1 MNWPA
6 IVRAIFLTTMI
17 ISNSIYRRL
26 AFMIAIASS
35 LGGHAQTTW
44 QLIWFD
50 EFSGTSLNTNNWSY
64 QFGNGGWGNNEW
76 QYYTNAQ
83 ENIEVVNGNLKI
95 TARHEGV
102 GALEYTS
109 ARIITKGLF
118 DFQYGKI
125 EARMKLPLGQGLW
138 PAFWML
144 GANIDEVSWP
154 ECGEI
159 DIMEH
164 VNNELMT
171 HGTVHWFNNGHT
183 YTGNSTNV
191 DPTTYHVY
199 GVIWNENQIRWFVDG
214 VQFYQ
219 FTIQAPNNSDDAF
232 RHPMF
237 LLLNMAIGGNWPGY
251 PDATTPFPSSM
262 LVDYV
267 RVYQPVTL
275 DIAENAVQF
284 DVNVYPNPANLFIA
298 VESSFQVDECRL
310 LDMTGR
316 ALKHI
321 VAPQQQFRIELNDV
335 ESGIYMLEC
344 VKNGNRITRSIVV
357 D

>member
-1 MNWPA
+1 MK
-6 IVRAIFLTTMI
+6 VTKSIFFRFTFLLAVI
-17 ISNSIYRRL
+17 IS
-26 AFMIAIASS
+26 SS
-35 LGGHAQTTW
+35 VQAQTTW
-44 QLIWFD
+44 QLVWSD
-50 EFSGTSLNTNNWSY
+50 EFSGTTLNTNNWSY
-64 QFGNGGWGNNEW
+64 EFGNGGWGNNEW

-83 ENIEVVNGNLKI
+83 QNIEVLNGNLKI

-102 GALEYTS
+102 GATEYTS

-118 DFQYGKI
+118 DFEYGKI

-164 VNNELMT
+164 VSNELMT
-171 HGTVHWFNNGHT
+171 HGAVHWYNNGHS
-183 YTGNSTNV
+183 YVGNGTNV
-191 DPTTYHVY
+191 DPTQYHVY
-199 GVIWNENQIRWFVDG
+199 GVIWEENLIRWFVDG

-219 FTIQAPNNSDDAF
+219 FTIQAPNNSDDSF

-237 LLLNMAIGGNWPGY
+237 ILLNMAIGGNWPGY

-267 RVYQPVTL
+267 RVYQPATVGL
-275 DIAENAVQF
+275 EESSSKLEL
-284 DVNVYPNPANLFIA
+284 NVFPNPANSEIT
-298 VESSFQVDECRL
+298 VECAFPIEDCQLIDL
-310 LDMTGR
+310 TGR
-316 ALKHI
+316 VVQSVI
-321 VAPQQQFRIELNDV
+321 APGQRFRMNLNELEAGV
-335 ESGIYMLEC
+335 YMLEC
-344 VKNGNRITRSIVV
+344 KANRQSNIQKIIVE
-357 D
+357 

>member
-1 MNWPA
+1 MNNQL
-6 IVRAIFLTTMI
+6 V
-17 ISNSIYRRL
+17 
-26 AFMIAIASS
+26 
-35 LGGHAQTTW
+35 AQTTW
-44 QLIWFD
+44 QLIWSD
-50 EFSGTSLNTNNWSY
+50 EFSGNTLNTNNWSY
-64 QFGNGGWGNNEW
+64 EFGNGGWGNNEW
-76 QYYTNAQ
+76 QYYTNWQ
-83 ENIEVVNGNLKI
+83 QNIEVSNGNLKI

-102 GALEYTS
+102 GATEYTS

-118 DFQYGKI
+118 DFEYGKV

-164 VNNELMT
+164 VNNEDLT
-171 HGTVHWFNNGHT
+171 HGAVHWYNNGHSFV
-183 YTGNSTNV
+183 GNSTGV
-191 DPTTYHVY
+191 DPTQYHVY
-199 GVIWNENQIRWFVDG
+199 GVIWEQNLIRWFVDG

-219 FTIQAPNNSDDAF
+219 FTVQASNNSDDAF

-267 RVYQPVTL
+267 RVYQPVILSTNDN
-275 DIAENAVQF
+275 DIRPRIAA
-284 DVNVYPNPANLFIA
+284 YPNPTSSLVTLESNFN
-298 VESSFQVDECRL
+298 VEECNV

-316 ALKHI
+316 VLQTT
-321 VAPQQQFRIELNDV
+321 VACGQHFQVDLRTFAAGVYLF
-335 ESGIYMLEC
+335 EC
-344 VKNGNRITRSIVV
+344 LANGQRVVQSIVV
-357 D
+357 E

>member
-1 MNWPA
+1 MKLISQFYFSLAAICLFAMNNPL
-6 IVRAIFLTTMI
+6 V
-17 ISNSIYRRL
+17 
-26 AFMIAIASS
+26 
-35 LGGHAQTTW
+35 AQTTW
-44 QLIWFD
+44 QLIWSD
-50 EFSGTSLNTNNWSY
+50 EFSGNTLNTNNWSY
-64 QFGNGGWGNNEW
+64 EFGNGGWGNNEW
-76 QYYTNAQ
+76 QYYTNWQ
-83 ENIEVVNGNLKI
+83 ENIEVINGNLKI

-102 GALEYTS
+102 GATEYTS

-118 DFQYGKI
+118 DFEYGKV

-164 VNNELMT
+164 VNNEYMT
-171 HGTVHWFNNGHT
+171 HGTVHWYNNGHS
-183 YTGNSTNV
+183 YVGNGTSV
-191 DPTTYHVY
+191 DPTQYHVY
-199 GVIWNENQIRWFVDG
+199 GVIWEQNLIRWFVDG

-219 FTIQAPNNSDDAF
+219 FTVQASNNSDEAF

-267 RVYQPVTL
+267 RVYQPVILSTN
-275 DIAENAVQF
+275 DNDVQPSIAA
-284 DVNVYPNPANLFIA
+284 YPNPTSSLVTLESNFN
-298 VESSFQVDECRL
+298 VEECNVV
-310 LDMTGR
+310 DMTGR
-316 ALKHI
+316 VLQTI
-321 VAPQQQFRIELNDV
+321 VAPGQHFQVDLRTFAAGVYL
-335 ESGIYMLEC
+335 LEYLS
-344 VKNGNRITRSIVV
+344 NGQRVVQSIVV
-357 D
+357 E

>member
-1 MNWPA
+1 LA
-6 IVRAIFLTTMI
+6 RACAGHFFTTTMKI
-17 ISNSIYRRL
+17 SISHFTKLALIGAIATSNS
-26 AFMIAIASS
+26 F
-35 LGGHAQTTW
+35 HAQTTW
-44 QLIWFD
+44 QLIWSD
-50 EFSGTSLNTNNWSY
+50 EFSGNALNTGNWSY
-64 QFGNGGWGNNEW
+64 EFGNGGWGNNEW
-76 QYYTNAQ
+76 QYYTNWQ
-83 ENIEVVNGNLKI
+83 QNIEVLNGNLKI

-102 GALEYTS
+102 GATEYTS
-109 ARIITKGLF
+109 ARIISKGLF

-171 HGTVHWFNNGHT
+171 HGTVHWFNNGHS
-183 YTGNSTNV
+183 YVGNGYSV
-191 DPTTYHVY
+191 DPTQYHVY
-199 GVIWNENQIRWFVDG
+199 GVIWDENLIRWFVDG

-267 RVYQPVTL
+267 RVYQPAAL
-275 DIAENAVQF
+275 DVAEGSLRF
-284 DVNVYPNPANLFIA
+284 DVSVYPNPTNSFVA
-298 VESSFQVDECRL
+298 VESSFQVEECTL

-316 ALKHI
+316 ALQYI
-321 VAPQQQFRIELNDV
+321 VAPGQQFRIDLNAV
-335 ESGIYMLEC
+335 ESGVYLLEC
-344 VKNGNRITRSIVV
+344 NSKGQRITRTIVV
-357 D
+357 E